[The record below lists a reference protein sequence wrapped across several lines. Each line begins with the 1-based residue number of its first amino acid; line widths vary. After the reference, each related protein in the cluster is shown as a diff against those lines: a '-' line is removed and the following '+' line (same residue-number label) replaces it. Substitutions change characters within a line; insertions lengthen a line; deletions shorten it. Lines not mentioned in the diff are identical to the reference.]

1 MVNVAILCEGR
12 NDKEFI
18 EVLISHLGFDKN
30 SAIFYIFGGKS
41 KFFELDNSKY
51 RDLKLE
57 LDSGQ
62 IEKVFFVLDA
72 DDIKNDTIY
81 GGFENSHTALH
92 YLIKQL
98 GLEAVSRTYIVCDP
112 ATKMGYLE
120 SLILSTIPETQRNCI
135 EGFLECSQFKS
146 KENHKAIL
154 NQIFNIAYPEEPY
167 NFEHHH
173 FESLKI
179 ELTNLFK

>member
-18 EVLISHLGFDKN
+18 GTLISHLGFGN
-30 SAIFYIFGGKS
+30 NNANFYIFGGKS
-41 KFFELDNSKY
+41 KFFELDNTKY
-51 RDLKLE
+51 KDLKLDI
-57 LDSGQ
+57 DSGQ
-62 IEKVFFVLDA
+62 IEKVLLVVDA
-72 DDIKNDTIY
+72 DDMKNDIVY
-81 GGFENSHTALH
+81 GGFENTQSALNAI
-92 YLIKQL
+92 IKQL
-98 GLEAVSRTYIVCDP
+98 GLEAVSRPYIMCDP
-112 ATKMGYLE
+112 ATKTGYLE
-120 SLILSTIPETQRNCI
+120 SFILSTIPVAQRNCI

-154 NQIFNIAYPEEPY
+154 NQIYKLAYPNAPY
-167 NFEHHH
+167 DFEHHH